1 MSAACGRSFEA
12 CSRAGDPQVAF
23 GRPSRRRSRTSPGDG
38 GTWHCVHRAPCTA
51 SPAGERERRRLPA
64 AVPDHRATDRL
75 RGNGTTTGLTRLLVG
90 ATGSEFRSRL
100 RGFADSAVR
109 RQGSSRGSGLV
120 ASPRKPARRPAFAC
134 DRWSR
139 HSDLNRG
146 PAVYEMWTL
155 TVRWRLLLASTADW
169 TDPRILCLPV
179 VATQA
184 QARRGQ
190 RRGQVVRDRRRPPR
204 TRVFGGRSRTSQG
217 ATPPL
222 NGIGQERLAPEPGG
236 P

>member
-1 MSAACGRSFEA
+1 MALLVVVGFVIERQQHRRARSRPAEEGGVRPPESTCRRSRSRSSGCMSAACGRSFEA

-38 GTWHCVHRAPCTA
+38 GTWHCVDRAPCTA

-90 ATGSEFRSRL
+90 ATGSGFRSRL

-120 ASPRKPARRPAFAC
+120 ASPRKPARRPAFAR

-146 PAVYEMWTL
+146 PAVYE
-155 TVRWRLLLASTADW
+155 TAA
-169 TDPRILCLPV
+169 LPLSYV
-179 VATQA
+179 GADGHPTM
-184 QARRGQ
+184 RR
-190 RRGQVVRDRRRPPR
+190 
-204 TRVFGGRSRTSQG
+204 
-217 ATPPL
+217 
-222 NGIGQERLAPEPGG
+222 
-236 P
+236 